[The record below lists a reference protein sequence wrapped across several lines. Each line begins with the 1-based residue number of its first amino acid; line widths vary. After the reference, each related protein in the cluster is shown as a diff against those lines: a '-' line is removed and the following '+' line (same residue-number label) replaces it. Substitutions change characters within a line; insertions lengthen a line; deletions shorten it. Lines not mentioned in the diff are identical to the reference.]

1 MNAISLRQ
9 PQIPI
14 NPVGGAVAKG
24 QPNATGAKHRREH
37 PETGLIG
44 ICGAEK
50 TNSVPKP
57 LYHIRRFRR
66 RRQNLARPCC

>member
-1 MNAISLRQ
+1 MSAISLRQ

-50 TNSVPKP
+50 KLTRCLNRYTIFVG
-57 LYHIRRFRR
+57 FGVV
-66 RRQNLARPCC
+66 ARI

>member
-24 QPNATGAKHRREH
+24 QPNATGAKHRREY
-37 PETGLIG
+37 PEAGLID
-44 ICGAEK
+44 IYGAK
-50 TNSVPKP
+50 IANQVSKP
-57 LYHIRRFRR
+57 LYHTRRFRR
-66 RRQNLARPCC
+66 HRQNLDRPCC